1 MSWYRTDNYF
11 TSKNGRLHIYKT
23 KMKYKG
29 KYKSENWYGRTFV
42 DKKQL
47 TKSSTTT
54 NKKAAKEI
62 LDNWDRNKY
71 LFWQIIPKEMVNKFE
86 EPVLVETTK
95 TA

>member
-1 MSWYRTDNYF
+1 MNVADFLALLVVCCRAKLVAKSAIVENVLSAQSRVVFLFFSRKIQHYF
-11 TSKNGRLHIYKT
+11 Q
-23 KMKYKG
+23 
-29 KYKSENWYGRTFV
+29 E
-42 DKKQL
+42 
-47 TKSSTTT
+47 T
-54 NKKAAKEI
+54 NSQHAKDI

>member
-1 MSWYRTDNYF
+1 MTTYWEGVLY
-11 TSKNGRLHIYKT
+11 
-23 KMKYKG
+23 
-29 KYKSENWYGRTFV
+29 
-42 DKKQL
+42 DKIQHY
-47 TKSSTTT
+47 SMET
-54 NKKAAKEI
+54 NSQHAKEI